1 MKIICIGRNYQDHI
15 NELKNSIPDKPLFF
29 LKPDTA
35 LLPKRTPF
43 YIPDFT
49 KDLHYECEL
58 VVRICKVGKNIS
70 EKFAHTY
77 YDEIGI
83 GIDFTARDLQEEC
96 KQKSQPWEIAKAFD
110 NSAPVSEKFIHK
122 SELNLSNIKFELK
135 KNGSV
140 VQLGNSNQM
149 IFSIDKII
157 SYVSQFI
164 TFKIGDLIF
173 TGTPAGVGQ
182 VKIGDTLVASIEN
195 KELLTLNVK

>member
-140 VQLGNSNQM
+140 VQVGNSNQM